1 MTGLDLLAKTELWV
15 EDIVLSDVDL
25 TQLAICAGG
34 VLELGAQDIF
44 VTDVRDARVVF
55 DVVSPTVSLDAIAGK
70 EAELLAALGAFA
82 GVQLGKRAS
91 VHSHGV
97 LGVIGA
103 PAEQAADIVANAARL
118 EANLQAYVARS
129 VVVLSTG
136 GEVARGEIEDTNFAA
151 VQSVL
156 GGEGYLVH
164 HAGVVDDDEALI
176 AARIGHLLGEGYGL
190 LITTGGVGAEDKDQ
204 TIEAMQRLVP
214 ELSTAIL
221 AQYTVGH
228 GRHVK
233 PHVRVAC
240 GRAGE
245 TVLVALPGPTREV
258 MAALPELVKAMAQ
271 GLPPAMIAEA
281 VATPIRALWQAHR
294 MAHGHHAGQG
304 HS

>member
-1 MTGLDLLAKTELWV
+1 MTGLDLLSKTELWV

-25 TQLAICAGG
+25 TQLAICAGE
-34 VLELGAQDIF
+34 VLDLGAQDIF

-55 DVVSPTVSLDAIAGK
+55 DIVSPSVSLDAIAGK
-70 EAELLAALGAFA
+70 EAELLAALAAFS
-82 GVQLGKRAS
+82 GVRLGNRAS

-103 PAEQAADIVANAARL
+103 PADQAADIVAHAARL

-136 GEVARGEIEDTNFAA
+136 GEVVRGEIEDTNHAA

-156 GGEGYLVH
+156 GGRGYHVD

-190 LITTGGVGAEDKDQ
+190 LITTGGVGAEDKDK
-204 TIEAMQRLVP
+204 TIEAMQRLAP
-214 ELSTAIL
+214 DLSTAIL
-221 AQYTVGH
+221 AQYAVGH

-240 GRAGE
+240 GRMGE
-245 TVLVALPGPTREV
+245 TLLVALPGPTREV
-258 MAALPELVKAMAQ
+258 LAALPALADALAQ
-271 GLPPAMIAEA
+271 GKPPHAIAEA
-281 VATPIRALWQAHR
+281 IAAPIRALWQAHH
-294 MAHGHHAGQG
+294 MGHAHA
-304 HS
+304 

>member
-1 MTGLDLLAKTELWV
+1 MTGLDLLEKTELWV

-25 TQLAICAGG
+25 TQLAICAGQ

-44 VTDVRDARVVF
+44 VTDVRDGRVVF
-55 DVVSPTVSLDAIAGK
+55 DVVSPSVSLDAIAGK

-82 GVQLGKRAS
+82 GVQLGRRAS

-103 PAEQAADIVANAARL
+103 PVEQAADIIANAARL
-118 EANLQAYVARS
+118 ETGLQAYVARS

-136 GEVARGEIEDTNFAA
+136 CEVARGEIEDTNFAA

-156 GGEGYLVH
+156 GGMGYLVH

-190 LITTGGVGAEDKDQ
+190 LITTGGVGAEDKDK
-204 TIEAMQRLVP
+204 TIEAIQRLAP
-214 ELSTAIL
+214 DLATAIL

-240 GRAGE
+240 GRIGE
-245 TVLVALPGPTREV
+245 TLLVALPGPTREV
-258 MAALPELVKAMAQ
+258 LAALPELAAAVTA
-271 GLPPAMIAEA
+271 GHPPAVIAEA
-281 VATPIRALWQAHR
+281 VAAPIRALWQAHKT
-294 MAHGHHAGQG
+294 GHTHR
-304 HS
+304 